1 MVRIRSHL
9 NLGEKSMATLRPRV
23 AGGDGPRSGR
33 DLVGARK
40 RKDDVISAIV
50 QWIPVEVIAV
60 YETLLQ
66 IFKFSGPS
74 LAYVIPAFVIVTVL
88 WIAFSTREAASTREA
103 VRPLAWRQIIL
114 AALAFPIWVI
124 GTTDPLKLQLA
135 IDWWDSRF
143 AAAALPVGA
152 VLLPIVDGI
161 LQRLGIRQD

>member
-1 MVRIRSHL
+1 
-9 NLGEKSMATLRPRV
+9 MATLRPRV
-23 AGGDGPRSGR
+23 AGGDEVRSGR
-33 DLVGARK
+33 DLVGAK
-40 RKDDVISAIV
+40 KKKDDVINAII
-50 QWIPVEVIAV
+50 QWIPVEIIAV

-88 WIAFSTREAASTREA
+88 WIAFATREAA
-103 VRPLAWRQIIL
+103 RPLAWRQIIL
-114 AALAFPIWVI
+114 ATLAFPIWVT
-124 GTTDPLKLQLA
+124 GTTDPIKLQLA

-161 LQRLGIRQD
+161 LQHLGVRQD